1 MSVSGKDKAVVKA
14 FWEKAGPKSAE
25 IGAEALSRM
34 LTVYPQ
40 TKTYFSHWSDLT
52 PGSAQV
58 RKHGATIMS
67 AVGDAVARIDEL
79 VPALANLS
87 ELHAFKLRVDPANF
101 RVSYSIYST
110 YSCYRLN
117 QTHTMSSLLEQIRC
131 CQIFYMFSIPTL
143 KWDFSLSLYNSV
155 LLI

>member
-101 RVSYSIYST
+101 RILAHNILVVLGMYFPADFTPQVHVSVDKFLQNLAWALSEK
-110 YSCYRLN
+110 YR
-117 QTHTMSSLLEQIRC
+117 
-131 CQIFYMFSIPTL
+131 
-143 KWDFSLSLYNSV
+143 
-155 LLI
+155 